1 MGDLLSTHQGIGKKL
16 FAPLRVSEN
25 TGRSI
30 KNFYNTVLSLRSLA
44 QLVGSSSLIMRATAE
59 NTAPMPAIFH
69 LVTERRM
76 HMNQNEITY
85 LITMKL
91 FRKMMKSGLIS
102 EEEYAVIDTKMR
114 EKYRPKIGTLFT
126 EKSLTYPR

>member
-1 MGDLLSTHQGIGKKL
+1 MDDLLSTHQGIGKKL
-16 FAPLRVSEN
+16 FAPLHVGEN
-25 TGRSI
+25 TGRKI
-30 KNFYNTVLSLRSLA
+30 RNFYSILLLSQLPVLPA
-44 QLVGSSSLIMRATAE
+44 VECSLIMRATAE

-91 FRKMMKSGLIS
+91 FRKMLKSGLIS
-102 EEEYAVIDTKMR
+102 EKEYAVIDTKMR

-126 EKSLTYPR
+126 EKPLTYSR

>member
-1 MGDLLSTHQGIGKKL
+1 
-16 FAPLRVSEN
+16 
-25 TGRSI
+25 
-30 KNFYNTVLSLRSLA
+30 
-44 QLVGSSSLIMRATAE
+44 
-59 NTAPMPAIFH
+59 
-69 LVTERRM
+69 
-76 HMNQNEITY
+76 MNQNEITY

-91 FRKMMKSGLIS
+91 FRKMLQSGLIS